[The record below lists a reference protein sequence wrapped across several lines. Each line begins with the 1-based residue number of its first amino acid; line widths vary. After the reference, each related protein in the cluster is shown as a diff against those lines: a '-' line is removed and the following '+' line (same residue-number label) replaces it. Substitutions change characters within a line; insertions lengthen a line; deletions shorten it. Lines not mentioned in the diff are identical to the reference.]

1 METRFHPGIFLQELL
16 EWQRIGPTEL
26 SRVTGIEESVIV
38 GITKQRNRIDETVSE
53 ALAEY
58 FGNSA
63 RFWINLQRSFDRKQ
77 H

>member
-1 METRFHPGIFLQELL
+1 MRKRFHPGLFLQELL

-26 SRVTGIEESVIV
+26 SQVTGIDESVII
-38 GITKQRNRIDETVSE
+38 GITKQRYRVDETVSE

-63 RFWINLQRSFDRKQ
+63 KFWNNLQRSFDRK
-77 H
+77 